1 MTIHHNNE
9 QQRHIEQLLGLFM
22 AGESTLAQEQEL
34 ARYFATHDVEG
45 DWAVYKQMFAYF
57 DRGMS
62 AQPAPAAQSRKP
74 RLWPWITAAAAALAL
89 VLGVTLALVHSKP
102 ATAPVTARIEQPHP
116 MPAATVPATAAAPQQ
131 RSVAAQEAATPG
143 TLARATR
150 PAQLR
155 RRHAAPRCPA
165 PAAAPAPQVSQPA
178 CMTPEEEL
186 AYCRDAAVE
195 VQLQQSC
202 DYDNLC
208 LAQLQHVDNIYE
220 TIKEK

>member
-45 DWAVYKQMFAYF
+45 DWAVYKQMFAY
-57 DRGMS
+57 S
-62 AQPAPAAQSRKP
+62 QSRKP

-150 PAQLR
+150 PAQPR
-155 RRHAAPRCPA
+155 RRHAAPRRPA
-165 PAAAPAPQVSQPA
+165 PAADPAPQVSQPV

-202 DYDNLC
+202 DYDNRC

>member
-62 AQPAPAAQSRKP
+62 AQPAPAAQCRKL

-116 MPAATVPATAAAPQQ
+116 VPARPLLPSRHH
-131 RSVAAQEAATPG
+131 RSRSQ
-143 TLARATR
+143 LA
-150 PAQLR
+150 
-155 RRHAAPRCPA
+155 
-165 PAAAPAPQVSQPA
+165 
-178 CMTPEEEL
+178 
-186 AYCRDAAVE
+186 
-195 VQLQQSC
+195 
-202 DYDNLC
+202 
-208 LAQLQHVDNIYE
+208 
-220 TIKEK
+220 

>member
-9 QQRHIEQLLGLFM
+9 QQRHIEQLLDLFM

-62 AQPAPAAQSRKP
+62 AQPAPAAQCRKP

-116 MPAATVPATAAAPQQ
+116 MPAVTVPASAAAPQ
-131 RSVAAQEAATPG
+131 RSVAAQAATPG

-150 PAQLR
+150 PAQPR
-155 RRHAAPRCPA
+155 RRHAAPRRPA
-165 PAAAPAPQVSQPA
+165 PAADPAPQVSQPA
-178 CMTPEEEL
+178 CMTPEEEM

-195 VQLQQSC
+195 AELQQLN
-202 DYDNLC
+202 DYDNRC

>member
-9 QQRHIEQLLGLFM
+9 QQRHIEQLLDLFM

-62 AQPAPAAQSRKP
+62 AQPVPAAQCRKL

-89 VLGVTLALVHSKP
+89 ALGVTLALVHSKP

-116 MPAATVPATAAAPQQ
+116 MPAVTVPATAAAPQ
-131 RSVAAQEAATPG
+131 RSVAAQAASPR
-143 TLARATR
+143 TLARAAASPSCRAPPPGPCRR
-150 PAQLR
+150 PGTTGL
-155 RRHAAPRCPA
+155 AASLHDPRGG
-165 PAAAPAPQVSQPA
+165 VGLLSR
-178 CMTPEEEL
+178 
-186 AYCRDAAVE
+186 CRCRGPTAAVLRLR
-195 VQLQQSC
+195 QPLSC
-202 DYDNLC
+202 TAATC
-208 LAQLQHVDNIYE
+208 RQHL
-220 TIKEK
+220 

>member
-9 QQRHIEQLLGLFM
+9 QQRHIEQLLDLFM

-62 AQPAPAAQSRKP
+62 AQPAPAAQSHKP

-102 ATAPVTARIEQPHP
+102 ATAPVTARIEQPHL
-116 MPAATVPATAAAPQQ
+116 MPAVTVPVTVAAPQ
-131 RSVAAQEAATPG
+131 RSVVAQEAATPG

-155 RRHAAPRCPA
+155 RRHAAPRRPA
-165 PAAAPAPQVSQPA
+165 PAADPAPQVSQPA
-178 CMTPEEEL
+178 CMTPEEEM

-195 VQLQQSC
+195 AELQQLN
-202 DYDNLC
+202 DYDNRC

>member
-62 AQPAPAAQSRKP
+62 AQPAPAAQSHKP

-116 MPAATVPATAAAPQQ
+116 VPAATVPATAAAPQ
-131 RSVAAQEAATPG
+131 RSVAAQAASPR

-150 PAQLR
+150 PAQPR
-155 RRHAAPRCPA
+155 RSHASSRR
-165 PAAAPAPQVSQPA
+165 AATTQPGSQA
-178 CMTPEEEL
+178 SQADYLTPEEEM

>member
-9 QQRHIEQLLGLFM
+9 QQRHIEQLLDLFM

-62 AQPAPAAQSRKP
+62 AQPAPAAQSRKL

-116 MPAATVPATAAAPQQ
+116 VPAATVPVTVAAPQ
-131 RSVAAQEAATPG
+131 RSVVAQEAATPG

-155 RRHAAPRCPA
+155 RRHAAPRRPA
-165 PAAAPAPQVSQPA
+165 PAADPAPQVSQPA

-202 DYDNLC
+202 DYDNRC